1 MTIEFKP
8 GTKFK
13 WNSSNEQS
21 AVTSRKTNE
30 FGDVVVCYTVPF
42 FRCIGSEV
50 DLNAHLVSGEISLM

>member
-21 AVTSRKTNE
+21 TVTSRATNE
-30 FGDVVVCYTVPF
+30 FGDTVVFYNVPY
-42 FRCIGSEV
+42 FRRIGTEV
-50 DLNAHLVSGEISLM
+50 DLNAHLASGEISLM